1 MTHHIALEEIEAL
14 TGQVYRLRLEK
25 PEGFNFVPGQ
35 ATDVAIDRE
44 GWRDEERPF
53 TFTSQPEDPFL
64 EFTIKS
70 YPDHEGVTAQIP
82 TLRKGE
88 HLKIGDPWGAIRDEG
103 PGVIVAGGAGLTP
116 FIPILRRRIAQG
128 TAGEITLI
136 QADKDWDS
144 LILREEWH
152 SARDLRTVF
161 VLEDEAR
168 DGCEHG
174 RVTRELLEKHGV
186 TGSTRVYVCGPP
198 PMEEAVQKALDGIGV
213 DGGRI
218 IHEAA

>member
-1 MTHHIALEEIEAL
+1 MTHRIALEQIEAL
-14 TGQVYRLRLEK
+14 TGNVYRLRLEK
-25 PEGFNFVPGQ
+25 PDGFGFVPGQ
-35 ATDVAIDRE
+35 ATDVAIDRD
-44 GWRDEERPF
+44 GWREEERPF

-70 YPDHEGVTAQIP
+70 YPDHDGVTAQIP
-82 TLRKGE
+82 TLQKGE
-88 HLKIGDPWGAIRDEG
+88 HLRIGGPWGAIRDEG
-103 PGVIVAGGAGLTP
+103 RGVIVAGGAGLTP
-116 FIPILRRRIAQG
+116 FIPILRRRIAAG
-128 TAGEITLI
+128 TAGEMTLI

-152 SARDLRTVF
+152 RARDLRTVF
-161 VLEDEAR
+161 VLEEEAR
-168 DGCEHG
+168 AGCERG

-198 PMEEAVQKALDGIGV
+198 PMEEAVEKALEEIGI
-213 DGGRI
+213 DGGRV